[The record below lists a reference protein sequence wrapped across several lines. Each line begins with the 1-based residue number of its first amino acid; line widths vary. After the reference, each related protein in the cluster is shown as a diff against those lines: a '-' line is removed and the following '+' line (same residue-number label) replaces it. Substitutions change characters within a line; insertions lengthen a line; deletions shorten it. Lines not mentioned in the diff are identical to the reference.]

1 MKLKLYQ
8 VDAFGQGVFTGNP
21 AAVVPLTRWLTDDVL
36 AAIAEENNLAETAF
50 IVRADGH
57 WDLRWFTPK
66 IEVALCGHATL
77 AAAHVICEFIDPGAL
92 SVRFQTRQSGVL
104 TVTKLADSYELSL
117 PAIAA
122 TEQETPETL
131 VDAIGARPDCTML
144 GRYSDTE
151 WDYMAVFDSQTE
163 VQDLNPDM
171 GALAELESRGVICTA
186 PGDEV
191 DFVSRYFAPAAGVP
205 EDHVTGSAHCIL
217 TPYWARRL
225 AKTELQAR
233 QISGRGGWLQCTSD
247 QGIVRLKGRA
257 ATYLEGSIFLK

>member
-1 MKLKLYQ
+1 MKLNLYQ
-8 VDAFGQGVFTGNP
+8 VDAFGRGVFTGNP
-21 AAVVPLTRWLTDDVL
+21 AAVVPLTRWLTDGVL

-50 IVRADGH
+50 IVREDGY

-92 SVRFQTRQSGVL
+92 TVRFQTRQSGVL
-104 TVTKLADSYELSL
+104 TVTKLADIYELSL

-122 TEQETPETL
+122 TAHETPEFL
-131 VDAIGARPDCTML
+131 VDALGAQPDRTLL
-144 GRYSDTE
+144 GHYSDDE
-151 WDYMAVFDSQTE
+151 WDFMAVFDSQTDLQE
-163 VQDLNPDM
+163 LNPDM
-171 GALAELESRGVICTA
+171 GALAKLESRGVICTA

-217 TPYWARRL
+217 TPYWTTRL
-225 AKTELQAR
+225 AKSELQAR
-233 QISGRGGWLQCTSD
+233 QISGRGGWLQCTRD
-247 QGIVRLKGRA
+247 KDVVRLAGRA
-257 ATYLEGSIFLK
+257 ATYLEGSIFL